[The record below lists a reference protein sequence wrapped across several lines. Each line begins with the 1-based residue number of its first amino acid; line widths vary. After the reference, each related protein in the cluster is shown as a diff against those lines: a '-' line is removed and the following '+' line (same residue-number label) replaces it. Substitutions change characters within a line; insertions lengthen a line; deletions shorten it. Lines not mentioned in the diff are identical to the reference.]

1 MLSKI
6 INSIKDGSF
15 FRKVNS
21 KVRLTILSLE
31 RPFIEKNT
39 KINNNKI
46 LFLTFQ
52 GNYNCNPKAIADE
65 IIRRKLPYELIWAVR
80 KENLDEKDQFPK
92 EITLVRRDSLK
103 FYKEAASSRI
113 IIDNANNFEYLKLNK
128 KDGQILLQPW
138 HGSMGFKKLDADS
151 VKNDAWVK
159 KAKML
164 EEITDYCITNS
175 KFEENV
181 FKESYWK
188 NTPMLKYGHPRNDIL
203 FNKNGEF
210 KKYSEKV
217 KKMYGIDSKTKIA
230 LYAPTFRDNCS
241 FESYNLDYDKLQK
254 ALVERFGGKWCIIVR
269 FHFKLKYTKVPKKYL
284 QKVINATDYY
294 DMQELLCASD
304 IGITDYSSW
313 LCDYVLTGKPG
324 FLFTLDIDKY
334 VDERG
339 FYYPLESS
347 PFPVAKSNDELYE
360 KIINFDND
368 AYDKNVK
375 KFLNDRGCYERG
387 NASERVADKIEEIIN
402 KSNLN

>member
-1 MLSKI
+1 MLNKI

-15 FRKVNS
+15 FRKVNN
-21 KVRLTILSLE
+21 KIRLVILSLE
-31 RPFIEKNT
+31 RPFVEKNK

-65 IIRRKLPYELIWAVR
+65 IIRRKLPYELVWAIR
-80 KENLDEKDQFPK
+80 KENLDEEGEFPK
-92 EITLVRRDSLK
+92 EIKLVRRDSIK
-103 FYKEAASSRI
+103 FYKEAASSKI